1 MFRAH
6 VSVIGPGRKRM
17 ADKSLLLVGRQFKTT
32 GDDNVKFPFQKLL
45 VQILKGELDILYEN
59 L

>member
-32 GDDNVKFPFQKLL
+32 GDDNVKFPFQKPR
-45 VQILKGELDILYEN
+45 KLYEN
-59 L
+59 K